1 MWGLRVKAR
10 LSSQEAVGETWL
22 STMAYRILTCSDTVF
37 LKSSLKVISRLSKSN
52 SLAGEGPAV
61 QALVEDQGLGVTRE
75 GESFARME
83 AGWPPSSLSLLT
95 TQ

>member
-37 LKSSLKVISRLSKSN
+37 LKSSLEAISRLPKRN
-52 SLAGEGPAV
+52 SLAGAGPAI
-61 QALVEDQGLGVTRE
+61 QALVKDQGYG
-75 GESFARME
+75 GYA
-83 AGWPPSSLSLLT
+83 
-95 TQ
+95 